1 MTDQVEEF
9 ADEEDDYDRMLAALG
24 RSKDDDCR
32 VSHHEA
38 GHVVAARLLGQ
49 PLGGATINPDP
60 NGKFGG
66 LVWGPRHRA
75 AFGSDDAPLGSSAD
89 AAPALCDKLRDLM
102 PQDGE
107 PRDDVADIY
116 SHVLTRCTELAAGAV
131 AEKMLLPGEPVP
143 SVSDV
148 EQAVGPA
155 SLVCK
160 SAEAVGH
167 FLAFAER
174 QAFDLLYPHG
184 PVIIALSVVLKIRRT
199 LTGKEIDDLI
209 ANTCAGFELA
219 AEHRRRADWRKR
231 ELAANSFQIEC
242 GHVNVASLPRPAPDR
257 VG

>member
-1 MTDQVEEF
+1 MNDQVAISDDGE
-9 ADEEDDYDRMLAALG
+9 DEPDEYLELLAALG
-24 RSKDDDCR
+24 RSEDDDHLIS
-32 VSHHEA
+32 VHEA
-38 GHVVAARLLGQ
+38 GHAVAARLLGQ

-75 AFGSDDAPLGSSAD
+75 AFGSDDARLGSDAD
-89 AAPALCDKLRDLM
+89 AAPALCSKLRDLM

-148 EQAVGPA
+148 EQAVGLA

-184 PVIIALSVVLKIRRT
+184 PVIIALSVLLKIRRT
-199 LTGKEIDDLI
+199 LDAAEIDDVI
-209 ANTCAGFELA
+209 ATTLARFELA
-219 AEHRRRADWRKR
+219 AERVRRKR
-231 ELAANSFQIEC
+231 WEGVIENAARL
-242 GHVNVASLPRPAPDR
+242 VAE
-257 VG
+257 